1 VSAVVLLF
9 IVYSKFDS
17 SVGQTQQ
24 TMVTMGL
31 LFCICSKNCF
41 ASFHVR
47 WRHFR
52 VGAGS
57 INYFDDNERADFL
70 NSRRKFVSQMAL
82 GLAAVPLL
90 SLIYG
95 ITVGKYKL

>member
-1 VSAVVLLF
+1 MGTSFVSSSECCCATIHSLF
-9 IVYSKFDS
+9 FTKFDS

-24 TMVTMGL
+24 TMVTMDY
-31 LFCICSKNCF
+31 FACICSKNCF

-57 INYFDDNERADFL
+57 INYFDDNERAD
-70 NSRRKFVSQMAL
+70 S
-82 GLAAVPLL
+82 
-90 SLIYG
+90 
-95 ITVGKYKL
+95 